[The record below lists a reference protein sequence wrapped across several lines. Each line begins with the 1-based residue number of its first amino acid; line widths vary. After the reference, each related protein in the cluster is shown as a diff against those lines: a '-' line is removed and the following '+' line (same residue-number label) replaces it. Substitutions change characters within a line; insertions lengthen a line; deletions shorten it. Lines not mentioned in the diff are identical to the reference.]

1 MGEANKMGPEQ
12 SLPRPLPEGGDVI
25 DFGAIF
31 VGLWAKKGWIIG
43 AALAF
48 TAAGAAYA
56 LLARPVYYAEA
67 IIAPKSAGGDSRQ
80 GMLSQLGGLGIV
92 AAQLTGGNNNLDH
105 LEVMLKSKGLAEM
118 VIRSND
124 LLPRLLAEGSVRPP
138 DSLEGKAAS
147 PSPGMRDGID
157 LLTEGMLQVRSDA
170 KKQVIT
176 VGIESRDPGFAAK
189 LVEMYLAVFNKKLQS
204 DIRSDADSNIRYL
217 DSQLSKV
224 SDPLLG
230 EKIQGLIAGQLEKS
244 MLMNSNSFDILER
257 PFMPMVPVR
266 PRRAMIVLMAFFS
279 GLALSS
285 FGVFLLQAFRGGFP
299 GPTGRTAAARPGGTA
314 SARAGT

>member
-1 MGEANKMGPEQ
+1 MGEGNKMLPQ
-12 SLPRPLPEGGDVI
+12 PSLPGPVPEASDVI

-31 VGLWAKKGWIIG
+31 LGLWAKKGWIIG
-43 AALAF
+43 VALAF
-48 TAAGAAYA
+48 AAVGAAYA

-105 LEVMLKSKGLAEM
+105 LEVMLKSKGLAEL

-124 LLPRLLAEGSVRPP
+124 LLPRLLTEAGMRPP
-138 DSLEGKAAS
+138 DSLEGKGAS
-147 PSPGMRDGID
+147 PSMGMRDGID
-157 LLTEGMLQVRSDA
+157 LLTEGMLKIRSEA

-176 VGIESRDPGFAAK
+176 VGIESRDPAFAAK

-299 GPTGRTAAARPGGTA
+299 GPAARGALGRSAAAAG
-314 SARAGT
+314 AGT